1 MSSPFSK
8 LITTLKEYKA
18 SIPEQIRLVI
28 VTNDYVIADMNAQ
41 DQLFEKGIDR
51 NGDSIASYRPYKP
64 LTIEIKRLKGQ
75 PVNRVTLRDE
85 GDFHAS
91 FQVIANDT
99 SFFIDATDSKT
110 LDLIRKYGEQ
120 IMGLTDENVDI
131 LVWQYIYPDLLT
143 ALKQQL

>member
-1 MSSPFSK
+1 MSNPFSK
-8 LITTLKEYKA
+8 LIATLREYKE

-28 VTNDYVIADMNAQ
+28 VTNDYVIADMNSQ
-41 DQLFEKGIDR
+41 GQLFEKGIDR

-91 FQVIANDT
+91 FQVIANNN
-99 SFFIDATDSKT
+99 SFFIDATDPKT

-120 IMGLTDENVDI
+120 IMGLTDENLDI
-131 LVWQYIYPDLLT
+131 FVWQYLYPELLT
-143 ALKQQL
+143 TLKEQL